1 MRKTNRLL
9 VLMSMML
16 LQVATPSFL
25 SAEEIGSQSL
35 VTQDK
40 RTVTGIVLDSKSN
53 PLEGVAI
60 IEDGTT
66 NGVMTDAD
74 IIGLRAAARQFGG
87 PLY

>member
-60 IEDGTT
+60 IEDGYTFKRIRFRIQNHT
-66 NGVMTDAD
+66 SHGSFV
-74 IIGLRAAARQFGG
+74 LS
-87 PLY
+87 Y